1 MSDIG
6 KDAGAVRAKYDMI
19 CPQCGRPAVRREQ
32 RPNGTVAYLHLTK
45 HGTIRHFIEPQETPE
60 KKRKRKAG

>member
-19 CPQCGRPAVRREQ
+19 CPKCGKPAVRREQ
-32 RPNGTVAYLHLTK
+32 KPDGTVAYLHLTR
-45 HGTIRHFIEPQETPE
+45 HGTVRHFIEPPKKGGA
-60 KKRKRKAG
+60 KKRKKVS

>member
-19 CPQCGRPAVRREQ
+19 CPKCGKPAVRREP
-32 RPNGTVAYLHLTK
+32 RADGSVAYLHLTK
-45 HGTIRHFIEPQETPE
+45 HGTARHFIEPV
-60 KKRKRKAG
+60 KKGKKK